1 MSFSDIAGRLRQHTD
16 SAGQTGSS
24 PRNFDELYL
33 LRARILGVLIRD
45 AREAAELS
53 QAECASR
60 VGVAPEQ
67 LEQWELGQA
76 MPSLPQ
82 LELLAFA
89 LNLPISHFWGT
100 QTLQRRAEQ
109 KHIDA
114 AEYTTLRGKLLGGL
128 LRAARERLNRLMGL
142 WGVQTAFRLPERLPD
157 LPAQTRELPD
167 IERIA
172 IEQRLDVQG
181 AKLAAEQT
189 ARNLAISLS
198 LEASEVLE
206 HFQWSAETSDPEGLR
221 GELADVALYLLQLA
235 SVSGI
240 DLEQAILDK
249 IRANWNRSWSEESE

>member
-67 LEQWELGQA
+67 FEQWELGQA

-82 LELLAFA
+82 LELLAFT

-109 KHIDA
+109 QHIDA

-128 LRAARERLNRLMGL
+128 LRAARERLNLTPEQLGEAA
-142 WGVQTAFRLPERLPD
+142 GVSASQILSF
-157 LPAQTRELPD
+157 ELGRQP
-167 IERIA
+167 IPVAVRSP
-172 IEQRLDVQG
+172 G
-181 AKLAAEQT
+181 A
-189 ARNLAISLS
+189 S
-198 LEASEVLE
+198 
-206 HFQWSAETSDPEGLR
+206 LR
-221 GELADVALYLLQLA
+221 GQSRLFP
-235 SVSGI
+235 G
-240 DLEQAILDK
+240 
-249 IRANWNRSWSEESE
+249 

>member
-1 MSFSDIAGRLRQHTD
+1 MSFSDITGRLRQHTD

-128 LRAARERLNRLMGL
+128 LRAARERLNMTPEQLGEAA
-142 WGVQTAFRLPERLPD
+142 GVSASQILSFELGRQPIPVPVLVTLAQACEVNLAYFLDDGNRVSRFLDLQEDLKNFAELPEDVRRFVASPVNQSYIELAMRLSKMS
-157 LPAQTRELPD
+157 TGE
-167 IERIA
+167 
-172 IEQRLDVQG
+172 
-181 AKLAAEQT
+181 
-189 ARNLAISLS
+189 
-198 LEASEVLE
+198 
-206 HFQWSAETSDPEGLR
+206 LR
-221 GELADVALYLLQLA
+221 GIAE
-235 SVSGI
+235 
-240 DLEQAILDK
+240 AILS
-249 IRANWNRSWSEESE
+249 ITL